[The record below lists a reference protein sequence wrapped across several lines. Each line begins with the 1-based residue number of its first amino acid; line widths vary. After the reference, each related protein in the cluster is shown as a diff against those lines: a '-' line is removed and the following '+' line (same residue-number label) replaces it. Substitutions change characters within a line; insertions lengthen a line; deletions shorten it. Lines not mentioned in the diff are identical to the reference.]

1 MKFSEVLELH
11 RTVTAFHDSHC
22 QESPSLGI
30 FDAID
35 QNGGYVLCIRTSSA
49 SRDYLS
55 FLRSL
60 AEARKLGIRHFR
72 GCLMIYST

>member
-1 MKFSEVLELH
+1 MNFIEVLELH
-11 RTVTAFHDSHC
+11 RTVTAFHDNNC
-22 QESPSLGI
+22 QDSPRLGI
-30 FDAID
+30 FDALD